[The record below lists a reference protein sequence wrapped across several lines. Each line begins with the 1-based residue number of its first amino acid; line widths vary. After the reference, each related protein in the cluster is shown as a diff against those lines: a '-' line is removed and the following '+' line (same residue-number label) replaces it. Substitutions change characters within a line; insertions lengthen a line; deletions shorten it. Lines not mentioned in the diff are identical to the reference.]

1 MLITEKQMA
10 DICDNYCKY
19 LERFAYMVKTM
30 PEKSRLFHEALNLIC
45 DDCPLS
51 EVKKCK
57 D

>member
-1 MLITEKQMA
+1 MLITEKQMSE
-10 DICDNYCKY
+10 ICDNYCKY
-19 LERFAYMVKTM
+19 LERFAQMVKIK
-30 PEKSRLFHEALNLIC
+30 PEKTRLFHEAMNLIC